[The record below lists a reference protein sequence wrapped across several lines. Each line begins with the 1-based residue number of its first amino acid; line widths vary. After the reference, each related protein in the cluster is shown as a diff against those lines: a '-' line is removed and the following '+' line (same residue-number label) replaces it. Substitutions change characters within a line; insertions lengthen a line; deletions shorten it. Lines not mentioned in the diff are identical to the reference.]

1 MVPEDLEPW
10 VQLSRRE
17 LRKKEHSVW
26 LMNRQE
32 EMLIQIKA
40 DAATRHAQYI
50 PVSDYPLSAR
60 LGKPIREQRLLK
72 NPGIEIW
79 INLLKIG
86 WQGCTPPY
94 EKDCTIRTKFF
105 LCLEYRLNQIKI
117 TQTRVF
123 STSCVL
129 SRLLCL

>member
-17 LRKKEHSVW
+17 QRKKEHSVW

-32 EMLIQIKA
+32 GMLIQIKA

-60 LGKPIREQRLLK
+60 LWKPIREQRLLK

-79 INLLKIG
+79 IKLLKIG
-86 WQGCTPPY
+86 WQGCTPP
-94 EKDCTIRTKFF
+94 
-105 LCLEYRLNQIKI
+105 
-117 TQTRVF
+117 
-123 STSCVL
+123 
-129 SRLLCL
+129 